1 MGGQTIRMFVP
12 YVVPSIRYCQGMG
25 ALAGL
30 LLTYV
35 PEETAFWMMVRLMS
49 DRKYACAGLYS
60 PGFPELF
67 K

>member
-1 MGGQTIRMFVP
+1 
-12 YVVPSIRYCQGMG
+12 MG

-35 PEETAFWMMVRLMS
+35 PEETAFWMMERMMVHP
-49 DRKYACAGLYS
+49 KYACAGLYS
-60 PGFPELF
+60 PSFPELF